1 MEWIKCSERAP
12 EINVGGYISDPV
24 LVRYIDASGKIKY
37 RVDTYIKDLCH
48 KDESYR
54 WNNKKLRKGF
64 AEDYVAWMPI
74 PEYKEG
80 E

>member
-1 MEWIKCSERAP
+1 MEWIKCSERVP
-12 EINVGGYISDPV
+12 EIGDGGYISDPV
-24 LVRYIDASGKIKY
+24 LVRYIDAYGKIEY
-37 RVDTYIKDLCH
+37 RVDTYVKDLYH
-48 KDESYR
+48 KNESYR
-54 WNNKKLRKGF
+54 WNNQKLRKGF